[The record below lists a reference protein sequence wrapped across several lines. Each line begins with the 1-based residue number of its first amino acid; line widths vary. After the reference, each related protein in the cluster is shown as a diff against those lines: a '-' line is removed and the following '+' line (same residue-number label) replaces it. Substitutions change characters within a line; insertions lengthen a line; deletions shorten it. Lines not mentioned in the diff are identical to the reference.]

1 MSEFNGKGN
10 FKRGHHGK
18 GGGRQQHGK
27 GKGKGQHNGK
37 GRKAGVNGRGGG
49 NRRRQDI
56 NAKNLGDRNRANR
69 DAGSGGGQGAG
80 HRGAR
85 AESSPWEPDQGRQ
98 LQRRDIVLSASE
110 QYTLFFPLELTNK
123 DYLRRIFETVAQGI
137 KDRTVQ
143 ISEDNQLR
151 RFYENDFDGDCSH
164 DMYYLVKQLI
174 APTSNDFSEVDQLLH
189 RRTFETDLN
198 CSIGTLIQAAE
209 HLRGARNAL
218 AHMSSDTPRLTN
230 LEAAFQAAKELLSC
244 FGSSGAFALTRLMAL
259 EQQFHDHREFK
270 EARMD
275 AFEWSWAADDRGAA
289 AEEATEGDVGTAV
302 ESLEDKTADVKVRL
316 EAALQER
323 EVAHTKLVC
332 RLGDLKGVVRY
343 HENLAAKAENFE
355 EADRL
360 NKLAEDLDNTVRDD
374 GPAAHGAVPADFA
387 ISGGGFGQDRVY
399 FMKVAFFLFL
409 PLSLFLR
416 RRLCISVDYW
426 F

>member
-1 MSEFNGKGN
+1 MTDLVDNG
-10 FKRGHHGK
+10 
-18 GGGRQQHGK
+18 
-27 GKGKGQHNGK
+27 
-37 GRKAGVNGRGGG
+37 
-49 NRRRQDI
+49 I
-56 NAKNLGDRNRANR
+56 DRNLANR
-69 DAGSGGGQGAG
+69 DAGSGGDQGAG

-151 RFYENDFDGDCSH
+151 RFYESDFDGDCSH

-174 APTSNDFSEVDQLLH
+174 APTGNDFSKSDQLSH
-189 RRTFETDLN
+189 RHTFEIDLN

-209 HLRGARNAL
+209 HLLGARNAL

-244 FGSSGAFALTRLMAL
+244 FGSSGAFAQTRLMAL

-332 RLGDLKGVVRY
+332 RLGDLKDVVHY
-343 HENLAAKAENFE
+343 HENRAAKAENFE

-374 GPAAHGAVPADFA
+374 GPAAHGAVPTDFA

-416 RRLCISVDYW
+416 RRLCI
-426 F
+426 